1 MKIWHVLVL
10 TLADLVCKKDFLLLP
25 ILKKVVLLINFVEIE
40 SFFHDFLI
48 IRQFK
53 RLVFI

>member
-40 SFFHDFLI
+40 
-48 IRQFK
+48 
-53 RLVFI
+53 